1 MSPGAPQPRPSR
13 LAALSQFTSR
23 QPKPLVATVGFVSI
37 GLMGLI
43 DYWLTSLHIALP
55 IYYLIPILGLA
66 WFIGWRASVIAIILS
81 GVINSSIDILL
92 THNFHNLI
100 LIHVFSA
107 VVFVISL
114 IAAWEIATVRLLVE
128 YYYRG
133 EVWKAILKP
142 IRVGQRIAIVPVW
155 LAESYA
161 DDPAATP
168 SDIRLLLEPGKAFG
182 TGSHPTTQMCLAMLE
197 TYLKPGDQVF
207 DLGCGTGILSVA
219 AIKLGAGSVLAADI
233 DPEAEN
239 TTRKNATL
247 NDVVDKIEFRL
258 GSLDLVLN
266 AKQSGDDHSTIRL
279 PDHST
284 SSQFNITVANIL
296 AHAVVNLLKEGL
308 AQTLTPN
315 GTILLSGIRAE
326 QADDV
331 ATAIQAAGLTII
343 EQRQSLEWV
352 AIAAK
357 RG

>member
-37 GLMGLI
+37 GLLGLI

-55 IYYLIPILGLA
+55 IYYLIPIFGLA
-66 WFIGWRASVIAIILS
+66 WFIGWRTSVIATALS
-81 GVINSSIDILL
+81 ALSNFSIDILL
-92 THNFHNLI
+92 AHNFHNLI
-100 LIHVFSA
+100 WIHIFSA

-233 DPEAEN
+233 DPEAER
-239 TTRKNATL
+239 TIRENAAL
-247 NDVVDKIEFRL
+247 NGVADKIEFRL
-258 GSLDLVLN
+258 GSLQQV
-266 AKQSGDDHSTIRL
+266 AASGQRPT
-279 PDHST
+279 
-284 SSQFNITVANIL
+284 FNITVANIL